1 MAEPFKNLLSP
12 NLVDDM
18 GKALARS
25 AKSAGV
31 PFDARR
37 FTREAKSGL
46 EVLELKGRALH
57 VAMALEA
64 ALPES
69 FDTIATILEGSL
81 APPATSDALG
91 SLRSGPDGLAGWAVW
106 PLTLVVEHTGFT
118 HPKRALACLREL
130 TMRFSSEWAIRAFV
144 EHHPELTFKT
154 LARWTRDPNLHVRR
168 LVSEGTRPRL
178 PWGQRLVSL
187 VKDPS
192 PTLPLLEALRDD
204 PEEYVRRSVANHL
217 NDIAKDHPDLVAT
230 LLADWMK
237 GATKER
243 EKLVRHASRSLVK
256 AGHTNTLA
264 VHGASEPF
272 QGRASLSLEKAKLRM
287 GDTLAF
293 RVALTSTSKHEQR
306 LVVDYVIHHVKKSG
320 GTSPKVFKGWTFD
333 LAANEAR
340 ELRKSHK
347 IVPITTRVYYAG
359 THALECVVNGRP
371 VARADFDLRVAEG
384 EGGGPRRA

>member
-1 MAEPFKNLLSP
+1 MAEPFKNLVSP
-12 NLVDDM
+12 KLVDDM

-31 PFDARR
+31 PFDARK

-46 EVLELKGRALH
+46 EDLELKARALH
-57 VAMALEA
+57 VATALRA

-69 FDTIATILEGSL
+69 FDTIATLLEGSL
-81 APPATSDALG
+81 AAPATTDALG

-106 PLTLVVEHTGFT
+106 PLTLVVEHTGLT

-130 TMRFSSEWAIRAFV
+130 TMRFSSEWAIRVFV
-144 EHHPELTFKT
+144 EEHPELTFRT
-154 LARWTRDPNLHVRR
+154 LARWARDPNLHVRR

-178 PWGQRLVSL
+178 PWGRRLASL
-187 VKDPS
+187 VRDPS

-217 NDIAKDHPDLVAT
+217 NDIAKDHPDLVAE
-230 LLADWMK
+230 LLGAWMK

-243 EKLVRHASRSLVK
+243 AKLVRHASRSLVK
-256 AGHTNTLA
+256 AGHTSTLA

-272 QGRASLSLEKAKLRM
+272 QGEASLTVEKSKLRM
-287 GDTLAF
+287 GDTLSF
-293 RVALTSTSKHEQR
+293 RIALTSTSKRAQR

-340 ELRKSHK
+340 ELRKGHK

-359 THALECVVNGRP
+359 THAVECVVNGKP

-384 EGGGPRRA
+384 EGGGPRRT